1 MNKLGE
7 NVNETDLQK
16 ELDINAGEG
25 KTLVTDNYDETLNIL
40 FHDTK
45 HNFTVEDDNIS
56 YMGIIPDAPA
66 DAVAR
71 INTTFYPSLQ
81 EAINAVADNKRTTIV
96 LLKDI
101 SENVTIAQSKNVVLN
116 LSGYTVKNL
125 SDSSIITLNGILA
138 IKNGKIEG
146 YYNDAVATIKVNPNA
161 EINLSNTNVSRDSED
176 EYLKETIELHGTLK
190 INSGKIENTNSCA
203 IWSYTDSNV
212 NMEISGTAEIYSS
225 AIGRVTLYN
234 NTTGTTK
241 ITGGKVMSENSNAI
255 RQEGVLEI
263 SGTAEIGGTSS
274 SKPTIGTYSGSKT
287 TITGGTITST
297 GSNVINNFGEL
308 EISETAEISGTSSS
322 KPTIATDS
330 GSKTTITGGIIKS
343 TKSYAFYNKSGG
355 TAIIT
360 GGTFIST
367 NSYAIF
373 NSGTISVNGATIN
386 GMTYG
391 I

>member
-7 NVNETDLQK
+7 NVNATDLQK
-16 ELDINAGEG
+16 ELDVNAGEG
-25 KTLVTDNYDETLNIL
+25 KTSVTDNYDDTLNVL
-40 FHDTK
+40 FYDTK
-45 HNFTVEDDNIS
+45 HNFTVEDDKIS
-56 YMGIIPDAPA
+56 YMGIIPDAPV

-71 INTTFYPSLQ
+71 INTTFYTSLQ
-81 EAINAVADNKRTTIV
+81 EAINAVEDNKRTTV
-96 LLKDI
+96 FLLKDI
-101 SENVTIAQSKNVVLN
+101 SENTTITTNQNIILN
-116 LSGYTVKNL
+116 LNNYKITNEGSTP
-125 SDSSIITLNGILA
+125 IITLSGTLQV
-138 IKNGKIEG
+138 KNGSIQGTYSE
-146 YYNDAVATIKVNPNA
+146 TSPCILVNPNS
-161 EINLSNTNVSRDSED
+161 EIVFSNTNVSRNSED
-176 EYLKETIELHGTLK
+176 TYKKETIELHGTLK
-190 INSGKIENTNSCA
+190 IDSGKIENTNYPA
-203 IWSYTDSNV
+203 IWSYTDSDV
-212 NMEISGTAEIYSS
+212 NMKISGTAEIYSS
-225 AIGRVTLYN
+225 AIGYVTLYN

-241 ITGGKVMSENSNAI
+241 ITGGKIISENSCAI
-255 RQEGVLEI
+255 RQEGNLEI

-297 GSNVINNFGEL
+297 GSNVISNFGEL

-322 KPTIATDS
+322 KPTIATQS

-367 NSYAIF
+367 NSYAIY